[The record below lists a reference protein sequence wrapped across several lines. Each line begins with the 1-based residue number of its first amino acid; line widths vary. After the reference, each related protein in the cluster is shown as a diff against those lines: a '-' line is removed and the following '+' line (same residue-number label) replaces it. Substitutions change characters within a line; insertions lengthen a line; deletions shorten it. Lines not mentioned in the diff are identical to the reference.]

1 MEKNFGD
8 VNDSK
13 LNVDQNEVS
22 SISKNQKFM
31 DLINIL
37 RLDQD
42 KNTESYSNSF
52 KTKYQNVL

>member
-1 MEKNFGD
+1 LEKNFGD

>member
-13 LNVDQNEVS
+13 LNVDQNEIS

-31 DLINIL
+31 DLMNIL

-42 KNTESYSNSF
+42 KNTESYSNYF

>member
-42 KNTESYSNSF
+42 KNTESFSNSF